1 MASPAS
7 QTFTAGDYFYAT
19 SSNALRE
26 DIILANSNYDV
37 ATGSLSAYN
46 VAGDSQISTYSAG
59 MEVIFKANHLNTG
72 SATLNYRGY
81 GAKALRVDG
90 LALNASQILANDII
104 NARYN
109 GTGFDIRSG
118 RNLMSETASR
128 VLVGGTTSNADAL
141 HTHDELVA
149 TSAILTLQ
157 YNLSTATGTSV
168 IAHGLSR
175 TPYLVEVSAIYSGLI
190 YSHGSS
196 TGSSHKC
203 IASPSSTYG
212 SVPSVQTTSAIYI
225 FTDVGN
231 NNDRQVGTITFDST
245 NVTINWTKTASPTG
259 NAQLVLTVFA

>member
-1 MASPAS
+1 MALNSS
-7 QTFTAGDYFYAT
+7 TRTAGD
-19 SSNALRE
+19 NALAAQYNDMRQDLLE
-26 DIILANSNYDV
+26 LAGEY
-37 ATGSLSAYN
+37 A
-46 VAGDSQISTYSAG
+46 VAGGTGNAITLSVDAQVTALKTG
-59 MEVIFKANHLNTG
+59 QVFVFKASAANTG
-72 SATLNYRGY
+72 AVTINVNSL
-81 GAKALRVDG
+81 GAKALIADG
-90 LALNASQILANDII
+90 GIALISGDII
-104 NARYN
+104 NGKIYFCVYD
-109 GTGFDIRSG
+109 GTSMQVIGKLTIESKLRT
-118 RNLMSETASR
+118 LTA
-128 VLVGGTTSNADAL
+128 GTTSDADAL